1 MEKIDDYDLYD
12 LDFEE
17 WLRRGRVA
25 FGLEEENEL
34 SKLEDGYRVKEII
47 NNEYLDYDIRIHA
60 TKELIAREKIKKLIM
75 LLVDRKRALVW

>member
-25 FGLEEENEL
+25 FGLEEENAV
-34 SKLEDGYRVKEII
+34 SKLENRC
-47 NNEYLDYDIRIHA
+47 
-60 TKELIAREKIKKLIM
+60 
-75 LLVDRKRALVW
+75 RASADSQR